1 MIMKILLIFFEEESD
16 IYLVLQ
22 ENETVFLQKYQS
34 YEIKNASNAF
44 HVVNINNFKFSA
56 RENMLN
62 SNIRIITF

>member
-16 IYLVLQ
+16 IYLV
-22 ENETVFLQKYQS
+22 S